1 MIPIVI
7 IIISLIFDGLLTN
20 YLPYLVNDLS
30 LFTPLF
36 TVTILFLI
44 YPFYRK
50 NPKKYFI
57 IAFIVG
63 FIYDSFYTNLLFFNA
78 IIFLIISIIA
88 KYIYKNFEV
97 SYLRLIIYIVIII
110 TAYESLTG
118 LILFLFRIVPVTP
131 SKVLYKI
138 THSLI
143 INILYGEF
151 IFLILNI
158 IPKRFKKISI
168 N

>member
-1 MIPIVI
+1 MIPIII

-20 YLPYLVNDLS
+20 YLPYLVDDLS

-50 NPKKYFI
+50 KPKNYFI
-57 IAFIVG
+57 TAFIVG
-63 FIYDSFYTNLLFFNA
+63 MIYDSFYTNLLFFNA
-78 IIFLIISIIA
+78 ILFLIISIIS
-88 KYIYKNFEV
+88 YYLYKNLEV
-97 SYLRLIIYIVIII
+97 SYIRLILYIII
-110 TAYESLTG
+110 IIAAYESLTG
-118 LILFLFRIVPVTP
+118 IILFIFRIVPITP
-131 SKVLYKI
+131 TKVIYKI

-143 INILYGEF
+143 LNILYGELVF
-151 IFLILNI
+151 FILNI
-158 IPKRFKKISI
+158 IPKKLKKISI